1 MIVIISG
8 HNFKMYVKNLFNVPI
23 FRKPRREVLASDIE
37 KLKNHKGDGNNPTAL
52 RVIGKKAKEIL
63 QIDGGV
69 DEREEIRRRLPRPD
83 TAAVLREFERGE
95 RERRRR
101 LRKLLEK
108 NGEELGRAATRPAAQ
123 RVRQNRLFQHTQDCE
138 KLEADEARLVGRLTN
153 KLRES

>member
-1 MIVIISG
+1 
-8 HNFKMYVKNLFNVPI
+8 MYVNNMFNVPI

-37 KLKNHKGDGNNPTAL
+37 KLKNHKGDRHNPTAL
-52 RVIGKKAKEIL
+52 RVIDKKAKEIKK
-63 QIDGGV
+63 IDGGIE
-69 DEREEIRRRLPRPD
+69 EREEIKKRPARPD

-123 RVRQNRLFQHTQDCE
+123 RVRQNRLFQHTQAYE